1 MSKRSKQVAPTR
13 KSSAERI
20 STKGNAQGGIW
31 RVSPATPDH
40 CRAIAWRSGALVVR
54 RISQLAGDTRTVRL
68 EHGWRKTVEQTGQ
81 GTRLSAAACQNHLKN
96 KARWRK
102 RLGEYVRRAYLG
114 DRRGLLY
121 WRRVGKVI
129 WVAYENLLRL
139 KVWAARTRDH
149 EIERIERWEARA
161 DKERERVRAHRARK
175 KAGGKKR
182 GPKRQG
188 KSRSRTNSEN

>member
-1 MSKRSKQVAPTR
+1 MSKRSKNVTSEIKRR
-13 KSSAERI
+13 KNLYA
-20 STKGNAQGGIW
+20 
-31 RVSPATPDH
+31 RVMRKA
-40 CRAIAWRSGALVVR
+40 ASGDPRLPPPIIVGPLLGDA
-54 RISQLAGDTRTVRL
+54 SQLSFGAFISLPETRALFGLNTDGAKLLSKLVKEREFQRL
-68 EHGWRKTVEQTGQ
+68 RA
-81 GTRLSAAACQNHLKN
+81 RSDLKN

-102 RLGEYVRRAYLG
+102 RLGEYVRHAYLG

-149 EIERIERWEARA
+149 EIARIERWEARA

-175 KAGGKKR
+175 KAESKKR
-182 GPKRQG
+182 GPKRQ
-188 KSRSRTNSEN
+188 RN